1 MSIYFGPGQ
10 PRVIKNADELRQ
22 GLDSYFDR
30 VLNNEEK
37 PTFTGLCLHLGY
49 CSRQSFYDNEKIPE
63 YSYLL
68 KRARMIV
75 ERYYEGRLSEAA
87 CTGAIF
93 ALKNFGW
100 KDESQVEN
108 TIRDERWKVE
118 VDGVHFK
125 TTLDAPEA
133 GGYLGESPQV

>member
-1 MSIYFGPGQ
+1 MGNLFGRPPIIDNADQLETLLNEYFQ
-10 PRVIKNADELRQ
+10 RVIENK
-22 GLDSYFDR
+22 
-30 VLNNEEK
+30 EK

-49 CSRQSFYDNEKIPE
+49 CSRQSFYDNENKIKF
-63 YSYLL
+63 SYLL
-68 KRARMIV
+68 KRARLFV

-100 KDESQVEN
+100 KDEQQVEN

-125 TTLDAPEA
+125 TTLDAPET
-133 GGYLGESPQV
+133 GGYLGEPPSV